1 MKRNIILLNLILI
14 IINLSSESLS
24 TRIGV
29 PVLIWQ
35 KLNNH
40 LITND
45 LNINTIS
52 SQSSVNQIS
61 SNVLRD
67 DYLLTKDKT
76 IVAFIQ
82 NDLNVE
88 QFSTVNQNQFKT
100 INNIISDST
109 LEPVISL

>member
-1 MKRNIILLNLILI
+1 
-14 IINLSSESLS
+14 
-24 TRIGV
+24 
-29 PVLIWQ
+29 
-35 KLNNH
+35 

-67 DYLLTKDKT
+67 DYLLTNDKT

-88 QFSTVNQNQFKT
+88 QFSTVNENQFKT
-100 INNIISDST
+100 IKNIMNGPT
-109 LEPVISL
+109 LQPVISL

>member
-1 MKRNIILLNLILI
+1 LG
-14 IINLSSESLS
+14 

-40 LITND
+40 LIRND
-45 LNINTIS
+45 LNINRIS

-67 DYLLTKDKT
+67 DYLSINDKT

-88 QFSTVNQNQFKT
+88 QFSTIDENKFKT
-100 INNIISDST
+100 IKNIMSDRT
-109 LEPVISL
+109 LEPVINL